1 MKEEKIKF
9 TFNVCLYDS
18 LGDIYLVKRITLKR
32 TTFESAQKHGLK
44 MYSYPYYVE
53 VAPINN
59 L

>member
-32 TTFESAQKHGLK
+32 TTFESAQNTCLK
-44 MYSYPYYVE
+44 CIHT
-53 VAPINN
+53 PIM
-59 L
+59 